1 MERTKVRQEQP
12 EIKYTLK
19 QLKSI
24 ISDRHKAFIH
34 EYIKNGWNGTKAYQK
49 IYQGAPDNSAAAAA
63 SNLLRTCKVRQYID
77 FVKNDIEMLCNISK
91 ASLSAE
97 YKKIAF
103 SSISHLHLK
112 WVELEDF
119 ERLKNSNPDI
129 LDAIESIETKTE
141 HRVVD
146 KELVEIKMIKIKLYS
161 KTAALEGLKKL
172 MGYDAVT
179 KVDITTGGESLNTPP
194 DFSKLTNEEIKL
206 YGQLTLKMKGFAQ

>member
-1 MERTKVRQEQP
+1 MERTKIRQEQP

-34 EYIKNGWNGTKAYQK
+34 EYIKNGWNGLRAYMK
-49 IYQGAPDNSAAAAA
+49 VYPGIMESTAGTNASVILKSA
-63 SNLLRTCKVRQYID
+63 KVRQYIG
-77 FVKNDIEMLCNISK
+77 FIKNDIEMLCNISK
-91 ASLSAE
+91 ASISAE

-112 WVELEDF
+112 WVELKDF
-119 ERLKNSNPDI
+119 EELQTKNPDI
-129 LDAIESIETKTE
+129 LDAIESIETRTE

-146 KELVEIKMIKIKLYS
+146 KELVEIKMIKIKLYF
-161 KTAALEGLKKL
+161 KIAALEGLKKL

-179 KVDITTGGESLNTPP
+179 KIDVTTAGESLNPVL
-194 DFSKLTNEEIKL
+194 DFSKLSNDEIKT
-206 YGQLTLKMKGFAQ
+206 YGQLVLKMKGLAG